1 MRMVRARSLDRN
13 VSVLG
18 FGCASLGSRISAA
31 TGRRALDKAFDLGVS
46 WFDVAPPY
54 GDGQAEFL
62 LGQFLKGRRDKV
74 VVCTKCGISLPRV
87 SLPRRLLRPIARNI
101 VAALP
106 RLREMVKQRRP
117 AEGRTPLDP
126 FQIEASLVASLRRLR
141 TDHVDVLALHEPTEE
156 EAADGRS
163 FEELETLV
171 RRGMVV
177 LSRSAALLQALP
189 QRLKPAA
196 RWPSPNFR
204 IILFCALP
212 GTCEIGCTQRN
223 WVWSRTAYFLP
234 TPSFFLRGRCGI
246 GGADCRNS
254 HQSTTWAPNPSSAIF

>member
-1 MRMVRARSLDRN
+1 MRMVRAGSLDRN

-101 VAALP
+101 VATLP
-106 RLREMVKQRRP
+106 RLREMVKPRRP

-126 FQIEASLVASLRRLR
+126 SQIEASLVASLRRLH

-156 EAADGRS
+156 EAADGRN
-163 FEELETLV
+163 FEELERLV
-171 RRGMVV
+171 RRGMVRA
-177 LSRSAALLQALP
+177 LS
-189 QRLKPAA
+189 
-196 RWPSPNFR
+196 
-204 IILFCALP
+204 
-212 GTCEIGCTQRN
+212 
-223 WVWSRTAYFLP
+223 
-234 TPSFFLRGRCGI
+234 I
-246 GGADCRNS
+246 GGSPAS
-254 HQSTTWAPNPSSAIF
+254 IAAAIEAGRPLAFA